1 MWKKIYQQP
10 GSQGSGAKMPSE
22 RTEIIF
28 CQLELESYENDR
40 QEPKCWGDYVENY
53 PKFYR
58 NPMSYSHFSLYL
70 LNDLVVH
77 VF

>member
-1 MWKKIYQQP
+1 M
-10 GSQGSGAKMPSE
+10 
-22 RTEIIF
+22 RTIDKS
-28 CQLELESYENDR
+28 LNVG
-40 QEPKCWGDYVENY
+40 GDYVENY